1 MTSSV
6 NDKTAAAMGLCPGH
20 HDWLLEVYDGE
31 VLRRIESP
39 GLVSGDEV
47 ERAVAHPRLLH
58 SRSLIQNA
66 GFASYCQREDDQ
78 YYLEGHKHCL
88 SLLLS
93 SYY

>member
-47 ERAVAHPRLLH
+47 ERAVAHPLLLH
-58 SRSLIQNA
+58 FHTLTPNA
-66 GFASYCQREDDQ
+66 
-78 YYLEGHKHCL
+78 
-88 SLLLS
+88 S
-93 SYY
+93 SVPRLPALYEERDY

>member
-58 SRSLIQNA
+58 FRTQNA
-66 GFASYCQREDDQ
+66 
-78 YYLEGHKHCL
+78 
-88 SLLLS
+88 S
-93 SYY
+93 SVPRLPALYEERDY